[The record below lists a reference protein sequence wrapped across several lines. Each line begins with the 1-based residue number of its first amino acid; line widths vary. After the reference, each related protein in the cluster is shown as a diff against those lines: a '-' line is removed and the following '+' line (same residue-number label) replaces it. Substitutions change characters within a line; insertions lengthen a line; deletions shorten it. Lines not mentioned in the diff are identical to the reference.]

1 MELWSLI
8 RALRQA
14 ADPEA
19 HTLGENTHWFVH
31 FAYGSSLS
39 LFLSAPVVRAETC
52 CDKDTHK
59 CRWSMQQKS
68 LMFPVQSGLLSA
80 TLVRPSAHINIACWY
95 LYECL
100 CSIPAHICRVVDAE
114 GFLKSFILPFF
125 LPSPHLPLSF
135 LTSLPSSVSLPP
147 PSSSHSQV
155 VFPPAVYSS
164 PPPLPSLCCFIPPSS
179 SLSLRPPAPLPL
191 LCVVYFKEKWSQIN
205 LNPKKVIDGCAKLSL
220 SISFLFSLSLFPH
233 SLPTSLSSLP
243 LALWLSL
250 THIHTTHTEANTL
263 GLYSLINYL
272 GIQHYSST
280 HVSHFYILD
289 CLLQDASDNKEKT
302 CLVG

>member
-100 CSIPAHICRVVDAE
+100 CSIPAHICRVVDGE
-114 GFLKSFILPFF
+114 GFLKKLYSPFF
-125 LPSPHLPLSF
+125 
-135 LTSLPSSVSLPP
+135 
-147 PSSSHSQV
+147 
-155 VFPPAVYSS
+155 PA
-164 PPPLPSLCCFIPPSS
+164 
-179 SLSLRPPAPLPL
+179 
-191 LCVVYFKEKWSQIN
+191 
-205 LNPKKVIDGCAKLSL
+205 
-220 SISFLFSLSLFPH
+220 
-233 SLPTSLSSLP
+233 LPTSPSFFPDFSALICLTASPLILSLPGSFPPCCIFLSSSSPLPMLFYPSIFLSFSPSPGSSPSLVCCVFQRKMKPNKLEPQEGDWWLRKALSLHLFPFLPVFIPTLPPYLP
-243 LALWLSL
+243 LVSPTGTVALS
-250 THIHTTHTEANTL
+250 HTHTHNTHR
-263 GLYSLINYL
+263 SK
-272 GIQHYSST
+272 HT
-280 HVSHFYILD
+280 RFV
-289 CLLQDASDNKEKT
+289 
-302 CLVG
+302 